1 MGIEFKKGE
10 KAFYYSILNNFFNH
24 IDINMGFRIENIMFS
39 DLERENFKV
48 YYGLY
53 KLTLVPKN
61 RGARFVL
68 KIPFNK
74 NKSCKY
80 EQEVYEKAEIEGVE
94 NFFAP
99 VEIFNENDY
108 GIPIYIQRRAK
119 PFFTNQNLSEA
130 EEKYQSQSLSYLSDH
145 YAGKA
150 EDMGISPVLI
160 DQLLVYYDEE
170 VVEELIDF
178 CQEYRV
184 DDLHGANFGL
194 CGGRPV
200 IFDYSGCVEYLEE
213 G

>member
-10 KAFYYSILNNFFNH
+10 KVFYYSILNNFFNY
-24 IDINMGFRIENIMFS
+24 INPNKRFCVENIMFS
-39 DLERENFKV
+39 DFERENFKV

-53 KLTLVPKN
+53 KLTIVPKN

-68 KIPFNK
+68 KIPFNR
-74 NKSCKY
+74 NKSCEY
-80 EQEVYEKAEIEGVE
+80 EQVVYEKAEIEGVE

-99 VEIFNENDY
+99 VELFNEKDY

-119 PFFTNQNLSEA
+119 PFFINQNLSEA
-130 EEKYQSQSLSYLSDH
+130 EERYQSQSSFYLSDH
-145 YAGKA
+145 YSEKA

-170 VVEELIDF
+170 VIEELIDF
-178 CQEYRV
+178 CQEHDV

-200 IFDYSGCVEYLEE
+200 IFDYAGCSENLE
-213 G
+213 